1 MIHLKSKDTSWFL
14 LVINFHDLLQFHDVP
29 DDAIEDVTS
38 TGVYEQLLC
47 EKADKF
53 VATPGSTFS
62 VLILRNRNEIEV
74 EDGLLMN
81 SLHTFWIGHQMKET

>member
-1 MIHLKSKDTSWFL
+1 MVFADD
-14 LVINFHDLLQFHDVP
+14 FHDLLQFRDVP
-29 DDAIEDVTS
+29 HDAIEDV

-53 VATPGSTFS
+53 VATPESTFS
-62 VLILRNRNEIEV
+62 VLILRNQNEIEV

-81 SLHTFWIGHQMKET
+81 SLHTFWIGRQTKET

>member
-1 MIHLKSKDTSWFL
+1 MQVGFAGD
-14 LVINFHDLLQFHDVP
+14 FHDLLQFRH
-29 DDAIEDVTS
+29 DAIEDV

-53 VATPGSTFS
+53 FLTPGSTFS
-62 VLILRNRNEIEV
+62 VLILRNWNEIEV
-74 EDGLLMN
+74 EDGLFMN